1 MPFTVISK
9 DINECAEDIDGCSQT
24 CTNTIGSY
32 TCSCGSGY
40 RLAADGHQ
48 CRGMHCLLQFQGG
61 FFTKHHFFLDINEC
75 AEGTHLC
82 DQTCTNSIGSYSCSC
97 GPNYQLASNRLSC
110 TDIDECAEGTNRC
123 AQNCTNTVGNYT
135 CSCGSGYRLANDGQT
150 CNGSLV
156 CRSGL

>member
-1 MPFTVISK
+1 MDIS
-9 DINECAEDIDGCSQT
+9 AEVCIVFCNFKVASSL
-24 CTNTIGSY
+24 NII
-32 TCSCGSGY
+32 
-40 RLAADGHQ
+40 
-48 CRGMHCLLQFQGG
+48 
-61 FFTKHHFFLDINEC
+61 FFLDINEC

-110 TDIDECAEGTNRC
+110 TDIDECTEGTNRC

-150 CNGSLV
+150 CNGN
-156 CRSGL
+156 